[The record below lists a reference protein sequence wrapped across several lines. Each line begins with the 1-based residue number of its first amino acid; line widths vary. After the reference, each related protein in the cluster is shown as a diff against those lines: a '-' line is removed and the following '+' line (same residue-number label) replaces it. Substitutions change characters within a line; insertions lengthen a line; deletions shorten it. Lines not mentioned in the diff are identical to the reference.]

1 MRYLKEK
8 ETGDMILIDDSSEKG
23 KQDIKNAIASGKY
36 SEWFIY
42 GGCF

>member
-8 ETGDMILIDDSSEKG
+8 ETGDILFIDDNSEEG
-23 KQDIKNAIASGKY
+23 KKLIRDAIAGGKY
-36 SEWFIY
+36 IEWFIY